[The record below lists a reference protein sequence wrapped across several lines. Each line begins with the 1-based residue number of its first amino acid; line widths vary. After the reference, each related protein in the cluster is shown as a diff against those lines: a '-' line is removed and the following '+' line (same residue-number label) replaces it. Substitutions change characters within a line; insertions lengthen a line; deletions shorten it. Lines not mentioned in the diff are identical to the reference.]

1 MCKEMT
7 TGKIKHH
14 TTECIVALQLRITNI
29 NKVDTTCQRGDTR
42 KACIKTHGT
51 EAMKA
56 TGKGTNLTETDTIII
71 MKIMDIA
78 RGVKDI

>member
-1 MCKEMT
+1 MT
-7 TGKIKHH
+7 TGKIKIKQH
-14 TTECIVALQLRITNI
+14 TTECIVALQLSI

-56 TGKGTNLTETDTIII
+56 TGKGTNRTETDTIS

-78 RGVKDI
+78 RGVKGI